1 MTTNSP
7 PSLALRAA
15 SFVFALA
22 CLAGLVRLAYFSI
35 FTHDPNDHSRIY
47 YQWHWYKDESGQN
60 GVLDY
65 WRLFRG
71 GWLTTLGIAAIAL
84 PLSSIIGVALAL
96 TRRSSILPLSHAGR
110 IIVELARST
119 PLLVQ
124 IYLLFYVIGT
134 ALHLENRLIA
144 GSLILSLFE
153 GAYISEI
160 VRAGIQSVGQSQ
172 LESAR
177 AIGLTSTQTYRY
189 IIFPQA
195 LRQMLPSLAGQ
206 FVSIVKDSSLLSVVG
221 LAELSRSA
229 SDVATS
235 TFTNFECYL
244 LISVGYLIITLP
256 ISLWTQRLE
265 RRLRYET

>member
-35 FTHDPNDHSRIY
+35 FTHDPTNHSLIY
-47 YQWHWYKDESGQN
+47 YKWHWFKDENGD

-65 WRLFRG
+65 WRLFRD

-96 TRRSSILPLSHAGR
+96 ARRSSILPLSHAGS

-124 IYLLFYVIGT
+124 IYLLFYIIGT

-177 AIGLTSTQTYRY
+177 AIGLTSPQTYRY

>member
-1 MTTNSP
+1 MSEADRTP
-7 PSLALRAA
+7 GC
-15 SFVFALA
+15 V
-22 CLAGLVRLAYFSI
+22 
-35 FTHDPNDHSRIY
+35 
-47 YQWHWYKDESGQN
+47 
-60 GVLDY
+60 
-65 WRLFRG
+65 WRLR
-71 GWLTTLGIAAIAL
+71 W
-84 PLSSIIGVALAL
+84 SSWK
-96 TRRSSILPLSHAGR
+96 
-110 IIVELARST
+110 
-119 PLLVQ
+119 
-124 IYLLFYVIGT
+124 
-134 ALHLENRLIA
+134 NRLIA

-160 VRAGIQSVGQSQ
+160 VRAGIESVGQSQ

-177 AIGLTSTQTYRY
+177 AIGLTSPQTYRY

-244 LISVGYLIITLP
+244 LISAGYLIITLP
-256 ISLWTQRLE
+256 ISLWSKRLE
-265 RRLRYET
+265 HRLRYET

>member
-1 MTTNSP
+1 MPATAR
-7 PSLALRAA
+7 PSLTTRAA
-15 SFVFALA
+15 SFTLALA
-22 CLAGLVRLAYFSI
+22 TLAGLVIFAYFSI
-35 FTHDPNDHSRIY
+35 FTHNPADHSKIY
-47 YQWHWYKDESGQN
+47 YEWNWTEKNGIK

-65 WRLFRG
+65 WRLFWD
-71 GWLTTLGIAAIAL
+71 GWLTTVGIAAIAL
-84 PLSSIIGVALAL
+84 PMSTFLGVALAL
-96 TRRSSILPLSHAGR
+96 ARRSSILPLHHAGR

-124 IYLLFYVIGT
+124 IYLLYYVVGT
-134 ALHLENRLIA
+134 ALHLENRFIA

-160 VRAGIQSVGQSQ
+160 VRAGIESVGQSQ

-177 AIGLTSTQTYRY
+177 AIGLNTTQTYRY

-206 FVSIVKDSSLLSVVG
+206 FVSIVKDSSLLSVVA
-221 LAELSRSA
+221 LVELSRSA

-244 LISVGYLIITLP
+244 LVAAGYLIITLP
-256 ISLWTQRLE
+256 ISLWSQYLE
-265 RRLRYET
+265 HRLRYQT